1 MGDRPL
7 SDVRSAIIGSGF
19 IASIHIEALRRLGVQ
34 LSGLLSRDPATAGS
48 AHPGAH
54 VYDSLDALCDDGP
67 VDVVHVTSPNYLH
80 LEHVQALLEA
90 RKHVICEKPLAV
102 TVAEGR
108 QLVAEAKRAGVVN
121 ATCFNLRYYPV
132 LREAHELI
140 AAGELGVPRL
150 VTGKYLQD
158 WLLRDTD
165 WNWRADAAKGGRLRA
180 ASDIGSHWLDL
191 ATYLIGAR
199 VDEVFADLYTFV
211 PTRYRPLVGTAT
223 FRAAEQEQQAVEPVK
238 ATNEDAGSVLLRF
251 SSGARGGMTVS
262 QVSPGHKNAP
272 SIEVAGSEAS
282 ISWDGEQP
290 ESLWIGRRGG
300 RNEQLLRDPTLMSAG
315 ARRISHY
322 PGGHVEGFG
331 GTFCGLFEDIYADVA
346 TGTVSDDPEYPTF
359 ADGLA
364 GLLVEDAIFASNEA
378 GTWRTT
384 DWSALETRSSHCSVP
399 GPVPGGSS
407 RLGGT

>member
-180 ASDIGSHWLDL
+180 ASDIGSHWLEL
-191 ATYLIGAR
+191 A
-199 VDEVFADLYTFV
+199 
-211 PTRYRPLVGTAT
+211 
-223 FRAAEQEQQAVEPVK
+223 
-238 ATNEDAGSVLLRF
+238 
-251 SSGARGGMTVS
+251 
-262 QVSPGHKNAP
+262 H
-272 SIEVAGSEAS
+272 
-282 ISWDGEQP
+282 
-290 ESLWIGRRGG
+290 
-300 RNEQLLRDPTLMSAG
+300 
-315 ARRISHY
+315 
-322 PGGHVEGFG
+322 
-331 GTFCGLFEDIYADVA
+331 
-346 TGTVSDDPEYPTF
+346 
-359 ADGLA
+359 
-364 GLLVEDAIFASNEA
+364 
-378 GTWRTT
+378 
-384 DWSALETRSSHCSVP
+384 
-399 GPVPGGSS
+399 
-407 RLGGT
+407 